1 MPSGSVSLTADALST
16 FFGEKIAKIRY
27 ATKLCSPAIYS
38 GPCLSHFDSFR
49 QCTVDEIRHVILQ
62 SPRKSCQLDPLPCS
76 LLLRSLDN
84 LLPFLHITCNS
95 SLRDGIL
102 PECEKLALITP
113 ILKKAGLDPDSPASY
128 MPISNLTFVSKLVER
143 IVCQQLNAYL
153 CEHNLLPPLQSAFRV
168 NHSTETAT
176 LKIASDILDSA
187 DTGHVTILALLD
199 LSAAFDTV
207 DHDILLQRLTRTYG
221 IGGTV
226 LRWIRSFLTGR
237 VQIVNYAGKRSV
249 TSTLTCGVPQ
259 GSVSGPILFNL
270 YTADVIRIAQSFGV
284 SVHSYADDLQL
295 NVHCRAEDSVA
306 AVMRVT
312 VCIEA
317 IDKWFGSNRLKMNPE
332 KTQLIWLG
340 SRQQFCVLIITPVRL
355 HNGTV
360 IVPSSSALNLGVIFD
375 SQLTMAEHVNSI
387 TRSCFYQLRQLH
399 FIRRCVS
406 QDAAKALVHAFISSR
421 VDYCNSLLFGATDQ
435 VIRRL
440 QAVMNAA
447 ARLIVGLRRSD
458 HITPALRDTLHW
470 LPVKQR
476 IVYKIALLVYKCRH
490 GMAPSYLSDYCTALT
505 ATNLHHE
512 LRSTTRS
519 ALYQP
524 RTRTRTLGPR
534 SFRSS
539 GPAIWNS
546 LPVTV
551 TDSSLTLNL
560 FKSRLKQ
567 HLFNLAYNTG

>member
-1 MPSGSVSLTADALST
+1 MKERKRRRDDGELVRLLGDKIEPVFRFISTKNRNPSSKNAGFIST
-16 FFGEKIAKIRY
+16 
-27 ATKLCSPAIYS
+27 IYI
-38 GPCLSHFDSFR
+38 CNHLQQVLSH
-49 QCTVDEIRHVILQ
+49 
-62 SPRKSCQLDPLPCS
+62 
-76 LLLRSLDN
+76 
-84 LLPFLHITCNS
+84 
-95 SLRDGIL
+95 
-102 PECEKLALITP
+102 
-113 ILKKAGLDPDSPASY
+113 
-128 MPISNLTFVSKLVER
+128 
-143 IVCQQLNAYL
+143 
-153 CEHNLLPPLQSAFRV
+153 
-168 NHSTETAT
+168 
-176 LKIASDILDSA
+176 
-187 DTGHVTILALLD
+187 
-199 LSAAFDTV
+199 
-207 DHDILLQRLTRTYG
+207 
-221 IGGTV
+221 
-226 LRWIRSFLTGR
+226 
-237 VQIVNYAGKRSV
+237 
-249 TSTLTCGVPQ
+249 
-259 GSVSGPILFNL
+259 
-270 YTADVIRIAQSFGV
+270 
-284 SVHSYADDLQL
+284 
-295 NVHCRAEDSVA
+295 
-306 AVMRVT
+306 
-312 VCIEA
+312 
-317 IDKWFGSNRLKMNPE
+317 
-332 KTQLIWLG
+332 
-340 SRQQFCVLIITPVRL
+340 SRQQLCVLNITPVRL

-440 QAVMNAA
+440 QIVMNAA

-524 RTRTRTLGPR
+524 KTRTRTLGPR